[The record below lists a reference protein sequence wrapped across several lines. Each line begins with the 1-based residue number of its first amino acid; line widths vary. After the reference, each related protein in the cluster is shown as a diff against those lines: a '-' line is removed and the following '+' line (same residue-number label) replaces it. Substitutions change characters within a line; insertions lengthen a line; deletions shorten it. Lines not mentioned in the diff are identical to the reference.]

1 MRLDTTRKWLLLG
14 SVTVAVGALL
24 PWYADIDA
32 FGAGDLYL
40 GVTGPLFLVGL
51 MVLASAVL
59 TGVWVLFPALGKRLP
74 SLPVKEGALYT
85 FLGIQD
91 LLLLLVA
98 NSVFFHPK
106 FGVNITLKKTQ
117 FGMVLAGIG
126 VLIMV
131 WSGYQLYKK
140 SAMIRGMGTMGET
153 MEKPEPL
160 VRMPMPAREPSMPQH
175 QGHHGQYGMAR
186 SGQTSVDRA
195 VSSLNKEVGRTL
207 GPRREP
213 VERDPHEKSTPQP
226 LQMDL

>member
-1 MRLDTTRKWLLLG
+1 MRLDVTRKWLLLG
-14 SVTVAVGALL
+14 SAVAAIGALL
-24 PWYADIDA
+24 PWYADLDA
-32 FGAGDLYL
+32 FGAGDRFL

-51 MVLASAVL
+51 MVLASAIFA
-59 TGVWVLFPALGKRLP
+59 GIWVLFPALGKRLP

-106 FGVNITLKKTQ
+106 FGVNIVLKKTQ
-117 FGMVLAGIG
+117 FGMVITGLG

-140 SAMIRGMGTMGET
+140 SAIMRSIGMGEMAGE
-153 MEKPEPL
+153 MPVREPEPL
-160 VRMPMPAREPSMPQH
+160 VKMPIPTREPAR
-175 QGHHGQYGMAR
+175 YGMMR
-186 SGQTSVDRA
+186 SGQGPVDRA

-207 GPRREP
+207 RREP
-213 VERDPHEKSTPQP
+213 VERDPNEKSTPQP

>member
-1 MRLDTTRKWLLLG
+1 MRLDVTRKWLLLG
-14 SVTVAVGALL
+14 SAVVALGSLL
-24 PWYADIDA
+24 PWYADVDA

-51 MVLASAVL
+51 MVLASAVV

-74 SLPVKEGALYT
+74 SIPVKDGALYT

-140 SAMIRGMGTMGET
+140 STMAKIVGMNEAAI
-153 MEKPEPL
+153 KDPEPL
-160 VRMPMPAREPSMPQH
+160 VKMPLPEREAQTH
-175 QGHHGQYGMAR
+175 YGMTR
-186 SGQTSVDRA
+186 GGQGPVDRA

-207 GPRREP
+207 RREP
-213 VERDPHEKSTPQP
+213 IERDPHEKSAPQP